1 MNIKHKLSIFA
12 ATLLLAACSSE
23 SVIDTPV
30 GPENPDPA
38 DDANRREVLLT
49 LKNNLQLKQPRA
61 VRAAGDPIA
70 TEEENYI
77 RSLDVYVFGAKEETG
92 PYTFQELHYFRD
104 DASEIN
110 LPGVN
115 TYSFNLNNAS
125 DNTTTGLLKLNKGLY
140 VKLYCVANRTHLY
153 QTDAAKGTISEVT
166 DFKSLVQTAPG
177 QPANDVTAGVPQE
190 TDFVKFHTRLI
201 DPDAVDKTEDDVLV
215 CPLPMTGAYTTPLDL
230 TDFSTS
236 ARTQIS
242 FKLARMVAR
251 FDVVNDSKTSKFT
264 IEKISMGRGQS
275 AAGFFPIT
283 TLVTNPDKLI
293 SYPERDIAEDTQK
306 DPANYVG
313 DPKQD
318 LYTSTTKGAFYTW
331 PSPQADGGYLILKG
345 KYAVNQTESKQVSY
359 QIPFQQMVN
368 GVGSYIEVAYNHRY
382 TIAITKADEY
392 HLDFNLK
399 VADWDEGEPVDE
411 YEPENSFDRNT
422 PITLDNAASLNAY
435 VLDNGQV
442 ELLGT
447 AGSKFAFEMGSNTAL
462 EETLIYKDASEEW
475 VVKDPTGRS
484 ASMTTKYAYKVDDS
498 KLSNPAKLLP
508 VIIRLTNPASG
519 TRKEI
524 KIVPT
529 PGPTVKMAL
538 DGNSKYVTFDEL
550 TNTATM
556 YNLDNQSVKLMVMAT
571 TRSDRA
577 EVPIL
582 TTGSSVTITDN
593 WLASDVPSASIAE
606 GEYTLTMTTAQAT
619 LPASTTATF
628 EATASG
634 AQTEVTVKLKNPAM
648 DKLAAKDFVMGNNQ
662 MEIAGGAAGVPKATL
677 IGIKSNS
684 FSFTVTSPEGVS
696 AETTGGTDWLEVS
709 ASPGAD
715 LVNGQKTTVIT
726 ATIKDATNMGTTAKS
741 DGVITITN
749 PVDGKTATVEVH
761 TSLPAGPTITL
772 ISEEDNPSSYDASS
786 SKASLYNA
794 AAQKI
799 SFETSDNCTVT
810 TTDGWLTVAESGKS
824 HTHTITINTAQS
836 STATTGTLTFTNDNQ
851 GVTTVTVVLKD
862 PAITALVA
870 DDFHMTGGKDI
881 TFAVA
886 AGLDNAKVTMA
897 DPTEKNAFTLKVK
910 SPNGISVDTNHT
922 STWLTV
928 TRTAEGDVT
937 GGKESVVT
945 VAIVPGTD
953 LKNAITDGK
962 IVLKNAIAGGGDMTI
977 DVVTTVTPVAPVP

>member
-1 MNIKHKLSIFA
+1 MMNIKHKLSIFA
-12 ATLLLAACSSE
+12 ATLLLVACSSE
-23 SVIDTPV
+23 SVIDTPA

-38 DDANRREVLLT
+38 DGANRREVLLT

-61 VRAAGDPIA
+61 ARAAGDPIA

-104 DASEIN
+104 DASEVT

-140 VKLYCVANRTHLY
+140 VKLYCVANRTQLY
-153 QTDAAKGTISEVT
+153 RTETTTGNVSAVT
-166 DFKSLVQTAPG
+166 DFKSLTQTAPG
-177 QPANDVTAGVPQE
+177 QPGNDVKVGVPTE
-190 TDFVKFHTRLI
+190 EDFVKFHTRLI

-283 TLVTNPDKLI
+283 TLVTDPDKLI
-293 SYPERDIAEDTQK
+293 SYPERDMAEDTQK
-306 DPANYVG
+306 DPANYAG

-359 QIPFQQMVN
+359 QVPFQQMVN

-422 PITLDNAASLNAY
+422 PVTLLDAASTNAY

-442 ELLGT
+442 ELLGA

-475 VVKDPTGRS
+475 VVKDPAGRS

-550 TNTATM
+550 THTATL
-556 YNLDNQSVKLMVMAT
+556 YNLDNQSVKLLVTAT

-577 EVPIL
+577 EVPTL

-593 WLASDVPSASIAE
+593 WLTSDATSASIAE
-606 GEYTLTMTTAQAT
+606 GEYTLTMASAQGS

-628 EATASG
+628 KATASG
-634 AQTEVTVKLKNPAM
+634 AETEVTVKLKNPAM
-648 DKLAAKDFVMGNNQ
+648 DKLAAKDFVMGNNK
-662 MEIAGGAAGVPKATL
+662 MEISGGSSGVPKATL
-677 IGIKSNS
+677 IGIKDNS
-684 FSFTVTSPEGVS
+684 FTFTVTSPEGVS
-696 AETTGGTDWLEVS
+696 AAVTGGTDWLKVS

-715 LVNGQKTTVIT
+715 QVNGQKTTVIT
-726 ATIKDATNMGTTAKS
+726 ATIKDATGMGTTTKG

-749 PVDGKTATVEVH
+749 PVDGKTETVEVH
-761 TSLPAGPTITL
+761 TSLPAGPV
-772 ISEEDNPSSYDASS
+772 ISLAEEQDNPSSYDAAALT
-786 SKASLYNA
+786 ASLYNA
-794 AAQKI
+794 VDQKI
-799 SFETSDNCTVT
+799 TLQSTENCTVT
-810 TTDGWLTVAESGKS
+810 TADDWLTVDGNKS
-824 HTHTITINTAQS
+824 QVHTITINAAQS

-862 PAITALVA
+862 PAITALTA
-870 DDFHMTGGKDI
+870 DDFKVTGGKGI
-881 TFAVA
+881 TFEVA
-886 AGLDNAKVTMA
+886 SASANAKVTMA
-897 DPTEKNAFTLKVK
+897 DPTEKNAFTLMVK
-910 SPNGISVDTNHT
+910 SPDGISVDTENT
-922 STWLTV
+922 SNWLTV
-928 TRTAEGDVT
+928 TKTAEGDVT

-945 VAIVPGTD
+945 VAIAEGTD
-953 LKNAITDGK
+953 LKTAITDGK

-977 DVVTTVTPVAPVP
+977 DVVTTVTPVS

>member
-1 MNIKHKLSIFA
+1 MMNIKHKLSIFA

-23 SVIDTPV
+23 SVIDTPA

-38 DDANRREVLLT
+38 DGANRREVLLT

-104 DASEIN
+104 DASEVT

-140 VKLYCVANRTHLY
+140 VKLYCVANRTQLY
-153 QTDAAKGTISEVT
+153 RTEAATGNVSAVT
-166 DFKSLVQTAPG
+166 DFKSLAQSAPG
-177 QPANDVTAGVPQE
+177 QPGNNITPGIPTE
-190 TDFVKFHTRLI
+190 EDFVKFHTRLI
-201 DPDAVDKTEDDVLV
+201 DPDAADPTEDDVLV

-242 FKLARMVAR
+242 FKLSRMVAR

-275 AAGFFPIT
+275 AATFFPIG
-283 TLVTNPDKLI
+283 TLVTDPDKLI
-293 SYPERDIAEDTQK
+293 SYPARDIAEDTQK
-306 DPANYVG
+306 DPANYAG
-313 DPKQD
+313 DAKQD

-331 PSPQADGGYLILKG
+331 PSPQADGGYLVLKG
-345 KYAVNQTESKQVSY
+345 KYAVNQTESKPVSY
-359 QIPFQQMVN
+359 QVPFQQIVN

-422 PITLDNAASLNAY
+422 PVTLLDGASTNAY

-442 ELLGT
+442 ELLAA
-447 AGSKFAFEMGSNTAL
+447 AGSKFAFEMGSNSEL
-462 EETLIYKDASEEW
+462 EEALIYKDGSEEW
-475 VVKDPTGRS
+475 VVKDATGRS
-484 ASMTTKYAYKVDDS
+484 ASMTTKYAYKVADD
-498 KLSNPAKLLP
+498 KLDNPAKLMP

-529 PGPTVKMAL
+529 PGPTIKMAAE
-538 DGNSKYVTFDEL
+538 GNSKYVTFDEL
-550 TNTATM
+550 THTATL
-556 YNLDNQSVKLMVMAT
+556 YNLDNQSVKLLVTAT
-571 TRSDRA
+571 SRSDRA
-577 EVPIL
+577 EVPVI
-582 TTGSSVTITDN
+582 TTGSSVTIADN
-593 WLASDVPSASIAE
+593 WLASDAASASIAE
-606 GEYTLTMTTAQAT
+606 GEYVLTMATAQGV

-628 EATASG
+628 KATASG
-634 AQTEVTVKLKNPAM
+634 AETAVTVKLKDPAM
-648 DKLAAKDFVMGNNQ
+648 DKLAAKDFVMGKNE
-662 MEIAGGAAGVPKATL
+662 MDISGGAAGVPKATL
-677 IGIKSNS
+677 IGIKDNS
-684 FSFTVTSPEGVS
+684 FTFTVTSPEGVG
-696 AETTGGTDWLEVS
+696 AEVTGGTDWLKVS

-715 LVNGQKTTVIT
+715 QVNGQKTTVIT
-726 ATIKDATNMGTTAKS
+726 ATIKDATGMGTTAKS

-749 PVDGKTATVEVH
+749 PVDGKTETVEVH
-761 TSLPAGPTITL
+761 TSLPAGPVMSL
-772 ISEEDNPSSYDASS
+772 AEGQDNPSSYDAAALT
-786 SKASLYNA
+786 ASLYNA
-794 AAQKI
+794 AGQKI
-799 SFETSDNCTVT
+799 TLQSSDNCTVT
-810 TTDGWLTVAESGKS
+810 TTDAWLTVNGDKS
-824 HTHTITINTAQS
+824 QVHTITINAAQS

-851 GVTTVTVVLKD
+851 GVTTVTVALKD
-862 PAITALVA
+862 PAITALTA
-870 DDFHMTGGKDI
+870 DNFKVTAGKGI
-881 TFAVA
+881 TFEVA
-886 AGLDNAKVTMA
+886 SAPANAKVTMA
-897 DPTEKNAFTLKVK
+897 DPTDKNAFTLMVK
-910 SPNGISVDTNHT
+910 SPDGISVDTENT
-922 STWLTV
+922 SNWLTV
-928 TRTAEGDVT
+928 TKTAEGDIT

-945 VAIVPGTD
+945 VAIAAGTD
-953 LKNAITDGK
+953 LTKAIADGK
-962 IVLKNAIAGGGDMTI
+962 IVLKNAITGGGDMTI
-977 DVVTTVTPVAPVP
+977 DVVTTVTPVP